1 MDNACRLSTATR
13 YDEFVKGVGSRRREV
28 EHPLC
33 IESTPEPNLE
43 PRNRRSRVRPTRVGE
58 REALSVEAGT
68 K

>member
-1 MDNACRLSTATR
+1 MDNACRLSAATR
-13 YDEFVKGVGSRRREV
+13 YDEFVGGVGSWHREV

-33 IESTPEPNLE
+33 VMSTPEPNLE
-43 PRNRRSRVRPTRVGE
+43 PRNQRDRVRPSRVGE